1 MLSPYLC
8 GAVSRA
14 VSHIFLSILL
24 LAAKTLAADAPP
36 PDMVRRDW
44 YFRESLAAIA
54 DWEDILAKQPEGEA
68 PVLPVPSNGEAV
80 EWPNP
85 IPLMHLPDDDAK
97 ARVRVRFADGKMQVE
112 RVAPDGKVERQAVK
126 PGETVVAYKH
136 PGGGGKSYWYHSYTR
151 RFDRLTTFRPKPAPF
166 ALQLNAPL
174 DLKRGANDVTVALR
188 NVSDKPI
195 SLKLSLRTANASK
208 GTDSRDVDIP
218 PTTLQPVKLSVEL
231 SAEGGGLLLL
241 TVAAGTESFWLP
253 LLTYV
258 EPEGF
263 QEASA
268 QRDERLLREVT
279 FDTLLFV
286 KRKPY
291 TSEQPFMDAHHCH
304 NPPGG
309 GIYRLSPVRPGGKV
323 TPVVDSLGDGI
334 YRDVCLHWDAKKLLF
349 AFGNGVE
356 RAHAPVVPGQSYH
369 IYEVNV
375 DGTGLRQITTGPKN
389 DCEPFYLPDGR
400 IGFTSDRSEHY
411 VMCGSNIHAPTLFV
425 VNPDGSGLRQLSHNV
440 FNDFNPSL
448 LPDGRIIYDRW
459 EYNERSVT
467 SLHNLFTMRPDGSM
481 VAPYYGNATI
491 RPNVIMFPKAV
502 PGSTRVTALFTGHH
516 GQTHGPI
523 GLIDV
528 RNGADG
534 DAPITVLTPG
544 VPVIGEKIQD
554 SRRGWYSDPWP
565 LSEDTYLCSF
575 TPTVQPW
582 LERTW
587 ALYVGDRHGN
597 LALIYR
603 DPAIS
608 CAEPVPLVARPRPHL
623 IPPIE
628 ENRGRGTRTKDEDDN
643 ATLVL
648 MDVYEGLASAPRGEA
663 KLLRII
669 EDVPR
674 KGVHEGGVICTSGT
688 SIYTVKRI
696 FGTVPIEDDGSAH
709 FAVPADRNVYFEVLD
724 AKHREIQRMRSVVCL
739 KPGERRTCI
748 GCHEPRTAAPPNRLA
763 SATWR
768 EPSRPTPPSFLV
780 PLPRGEGRVRV
791 PSDVR
796 PPTKHPHP
804 GPLPKGEG
812 EERALPK
819 GEGVWDVPIFSF
831 LRDVQPLLNAKC
843 IQCHT
848 HDRATN
854 TVILTDN
861 LTDQFTIAY
870 QELLPYLSVANAMR
884 WDHPDDVYPRPP
896 YTYGS
901 KVSRLTQLLEKG
913 HHDVKL
919 SDADWQRLFVWI
931 DANAVYYDRYETP
944 HWPNR
949 RIFAG
954 AERKPLDEAYARRC
968 AKCHS
973 TVGGASAPRDTWWL
987 SLNRRDPKL
996 SRALMAPL
1004 AKQAGGWGRCQ
1015 GTVFAN
1021 ADDPDYKGM
1030 LAALTS
1036 LADALKARPREDLLS
1051 IQGTEAERQQVALPP
1066 PPPPGPKKPPAPPEG
1081 DGVYLSDLPWEKA
1094 SAGWTAN
1101 KDGVPRRDRDVEDKP
1116 LRLGGGR
1123 AYRKGIGTHAP
1134 SEIAYRL
1141 DGKHARFLADIGGAE
1156 EGGSIVFQVYGDDKL
1171 LFDSGVLHGMREVKA
1186 IDLPVAGVRVLRL
1199 IVTDAGD
1206 GYIADMA
1213 NWAGARAL
1221 AAPAK

>member
-1 MLSPYLC
+1 MP
-8 GAVSRA
+8 RT
-14 VSHIFLSILL
+14 VSHLPLL
-24 LAAKTLAADAPP
+24 LLLLVAHARASNAPP
-36 PDMVRRDW
+36 PDMVQRDW
-44 YFRESLAAIA
+44 WLRESLTAIS
-54 DWEDILAKQPEGEA
+54 DWEDILARLPEGDV
-68 PVLPVPSNGEAV
+68 PILPVPTNGEAV

-85 IPLMHLPDDDAK
+85 IPLMLLPDDDAK
-97 ARVRVRFADGKMQVE
+97 ARVSVRFAEGKMQVE
-112 RVAPDGKVERQAVK
+112 RVAPDGRIERQAVK
-126 PGETVVAYKH
+126 PGELVVGYKH
-136 PGGGGKSYWYHSYTR
+136 PGGGGKSHWYHSYVR

-174 DLKRGANDVTVALR
+174 DLRRGKNEVVVALC
-188 NVSDKPI
+188 NVTDNPLE
-195 SLKLSLRTANASK
+195 LKLSLQSRVRDGQPNPPPSQGGGRGRVEPQGDPHPALPLK
-208 GTDSRDVDIP
+208 GRG
-218 PTTLQPVKLSVEL
+218 VKAEARLPAELSV
-231 SAEGGGLLLL
+231 EGGGLLLL

-258 EPEGF
+258 EPNGLEKAG
-263 QEASA
+263 A
-268 QRDERLLREVT
+268 QRDERLLREVA
-279 FDTLLFV
+279 FDSLLFV

-309 GIYRLSPVRPGGKV
+309 GIYRLSPVRPDGKV

-334 YRDVCLHWDAKKLLF
+334 YRDLCLHWNAKKLLF
-349 AFGNGVE
+349 AFGNGIE

-375 DGTGLRQITTGPKN
+375 DGTGLRQVTFGPKN

-411 VMCGSNIHAPTLFV
+411 VMCGSNIHAPNLFA

-440 FNDFNPSL
+440 FNDFNPSI

-467 SLHNLFTMRPDGSM
+467 SLHNPFTMRPDGSM

-491 RPNVIMFPKAV
+491 RPNVIMFPRAV
-502 PGSTRVTALFTGHH
+502 PGSTKVMALFTGHH

-528 RNGADG
+528 RKGADG
-534 DAPITVLTPG
+534 DAPITILTPG

-554 SRRGWYSDPWP
+554 SRRGWFSDPWP
-565 LSEDTYLCSF
+565 LSEHLFLCSY

-582 LERTW
+582 LERSW
-587 ALYVGDRHGN
+587 ALYVGDRYGN

-608 CAEPVPLVARPRPHL
+608 CAEPVPLVPRPRPHL
-623 IPPIE
+623 LPPIE
-628 ENRGRGTRTKDEDDN
+628 AEGAD
-643 ATLVL
+643 ASLVL
-648 MDVYEGLASAPRGEA
+648 MDVYEGLAGVPRGEA
-663 KLLRII
+663 KFLRII

-688 SIYTVKRI
+688 PIYTVKRI
-696 FGTVPIEDDGSAH
+696 FGTVPIEPDGSAH

-763 SATWR
+763 SAASR
-768 EPSRPTPPSFLV
+768 EPSRPTPPPFLGGAS
-780 PLPRGEGRVRV
+780 LPRDGSPWSIPV
-791 PSDVR
+791 
-796 PPTKHPHP
+796 
-804 GPLPKGEG
+804 L
-812 EERALPK
+812 
-819 GEGVWDVPIFSF
+819 SF

-843 IQCHT
+843 VQCHT
-848 HDRATN
+848 HDRAASA
-854 TVILTDN
+854 VILTDD
-861 LTDQFTIAY
+861 LTDQLTIGY

-901 KVSRLTQLLEKG
+901 KVSRLTQILEAG

-919 SDADWQRLFVWI
+919 SDDDWQRLFVWI

-949 RIFAG
+949 SIFGG
-954 AERKPLDEAYARRC
+954 AQRKALDEVHGRRC
-968 AKCHS
+968 APCHS

-1004 AKQAGGWGRCQ
+1004 ARTAGGWARC
-1015 GTVFAN
+1015 GEAVFAN
-1021 ADDPDYKGM
+1021 ADDPDYKAM

-1036 LADALKARPREDLLS
+1036 LRAALAERPREDILS
-1051 IQGTEAERQQVALPP
+1051 IQGTEAERQQVVLPA

-1081 DGVYLSDLPWEKA
+1081 EGVYLSDIPWEKA

-1101 KDGVPRRDRDVEDKP
+1101 KDGVPRRDKDVEDKP
-1116 LRLGGGR
+1116 LRLGGSR

-1134 SEIAYRL
+1134 SEIVYRL
-1141 DGKHARFLADIGGAE
+1141 DAKYARFLADVGAAEDGGTV
-1156 EGGSIVFQVYGDDKL
+1156 IFRVYADDKL
-1171 LFDSGVLHGMREVKA
+1171 LFDSGVLHGLREVKA
-1186 IDLPVAGVRVLRL
+1186 LDLPVAGVRLLRL
-1199 IVTDAGD
+1199 VVTDAGD
-1206 GYIADMA
+1206 GIIADMA
-1213 NWAGARAL
+1213 NWAGAQVLR
-1221 AAPAK
+1221 AAPR